1 MDGPLP
7 GHRGSGIRGS
17 EAPLALHQ
25 RDQRRQRALDVGERV
40 AERPRRVDTGQLL
53 AHAPAA
59 DHRDDTGLSDRI
71 PSTRLIPDLLDW
83 WDQAVPVRTNHR
95 QRCRQRATERI
106 LGLHR
111 NRSRLLDDDR
121 LCHWITRPILD
132 IPAGDAASNSSVP
145 ARERPGR

>member
-1 MDGPLP
+1 MVHCQVTVVPVSAGAKLHLPSTNATSGANGPLM
-7 GHRGSGIRGS
+7 SVS
-17 EAPLALHQ
+17 
-25 RDQRRQRALDVGERV
+25 V